1 MNKNIKSK
9 ILNDAFKDYSD
20 TIWVYLKKTNTKGSN
35 YDPYRN
41 TGYTTTQQSPYSIK
55 AIISQQIPYSL
66 SKSEIGLVTS
76 GAISI
81 IIKKADVNAIKFSEK
96 IEYDSEEYTVY
107 SKALGNRVQITK
119 RPGDFYRVI
128 LFRKGNDSKKNQ
140 Y

>member
-1 MNKNIKSK
+1 MNKNINSQ
-9 ILNDAFKDYSD
+9 ILNIFDKYSD
-20 TIWVYLKKTNTKGSN
+20 TIWVYLKKTNTKGSS
-35 YDPYRN
+35 YDAYRN
-41 TGYTTTQQSPYSIK
+41 TGYTKTQQSPYPVK

-81 IIKKADVNAIKFSEK
+81 FIKKSDVNAIKIAEK
-96 IEYDSEEYTVY
+96 IEYNLEDYTPY
-107 SKALGNRVQITK
+107 SKALGNKVQILK
-119 RPGDFYRVI
+119 RPGNFYRVI